1 LVVYQVAEMGAKCSA
16 EAGGVED
23 LPNLFVHLSQYQYF
37 AHPQKLLLRM
47 NPANYREKWEKS
59 MKMVIAVLDKSKALM
74 TLQREAGY
82 SNLLNCQH
90 FQ

>member
-1 LVVYQVAEMGAKCSA
+1 VAEMGAKCSA
-16 EAGGVED
+16 EAGVEED

-37 AHPQKLLLRM
+37 AHPLKLLLRI

>member
-1 LVVYQVAEMGAKCSA
+1 VAEMGAKCSA
-16 EAGGVED
+16 EAGVEED

-37 AHPQKLLLRM
+37 AHPLKLLLRM

-59 MKMVIAVLDKSKALM
+59 MKMVIAVFDKSKAMM
-74 TLQREAGY
+74 TLQRGAGY

-90 FQ
+90 FH